1 MNKNDPRIQEEL
13 ELCDQR
19 IAELEE
25 YIAMAEALERLH
37 ENEDFKKVIL
47 EGYFEKEA
55 KRLFGLLVDA
65 QPIKR
70 ESMEN
75 IIEMLNSIRHLK
87 QFHRNIILNNAIA
100 KENLEYEKEYRKKVK
115 AGEVDLD
122 GETEAIGGGA

>member
-13 ELCDQR
+13 ELCDKR

-25 YIAMAEALERLH
+25 YVSMAEALERLH

-87 QFHRNIILNNAIA
+87 QFHRNVILNNAIA